1 MKCYMKII
9 TFICLLGA
17 NATVLA
23 MAPMSESE
31 LESVAGQGLIV
42 SETIEGTGP
51 ADGFNFMR
59 MGLDAEVSL
68 NANIDRLQL
77 GCGGFNESI
86 RTGCDI
92 DMDYV
97 RLMGRSPS
105 GVSNPNQAD
114 GNPRAGD
121 PVSSDFVMTRPYIEI
136 AMKGSGTTRE
146 VAGIKISSQETTG
159 FFGVGRNDGGTHTGL
174 NSFSGYMN
182 VFLSGYVEF
191 ETGLGDGAACI
202 GEPAGYSECANS
214 PDGELY
220 NNSDLN
226 SPSTTAFKGTRL
238 EEIHME
244 SVPLRN
250 LHEPDGGGGGLLNLL
265 SGSDMYAIMDARLKD
280 VHGFEFNQTKDF
292 FLSFQRESIAYP
304 NYDKAG
310 YAEPTNAGWW
320 MNVPRIEL
328 RDLEPA
334 TVNLGC
340 PGILCAGLLDSF
352 SEPGIYAGYPDLQS
366 SPPDNCYG
374 GAAFC

>member
-17 NATVLA
+17 SATVLA

-51 ADGFNFMR
+51 GAGFNFMR

-105 GVSNPNQAD
+105 GVDNPNQVD

-121 PVSSDFVMTRPYIEI
+121 PVTSDFVMTRPYIEI

-182 VFLSGYVEF
+182 VYLSGYVQF
-191 ETGLGDGAACI
+191 DTSVGSGYACI
-202 GEPAGYSECANS
+202 GEPAGHTECANS

-220 NNSDLN
+220 NNSDFN
-226 SPSTTAFKGTRL
+226 SDSKTVFKGTRL

-250 LHEPDGGGGGLLNLL
+250 LHGADGILGWLEGN
-265 SGSDMYAIMDARLKD
+265 DMYAVMDARLKD
-280 VHGFEFNQTKDF
+280 VHGFEFNQTQDF

-304 NYDKAG
+304 NYDKSG

-320 MNVPRIEL
+320 MNVPKIEL

-334 TVNLGC
+334 PVDLTDV
-340 PGILCAGLLDSF
+340 GLLDLLGSF
-352 SEPGIYAGYPDLQS
+352 SEPGVYAGYPNLQS
-366 SPPDNCYG
+366 VPPDNCYG
-374 GAAFC
+374 GAVFC